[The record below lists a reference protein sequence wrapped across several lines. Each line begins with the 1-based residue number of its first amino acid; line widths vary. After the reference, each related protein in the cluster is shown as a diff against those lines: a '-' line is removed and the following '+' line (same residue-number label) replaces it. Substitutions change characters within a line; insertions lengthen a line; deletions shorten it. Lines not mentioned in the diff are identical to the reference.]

1 MIHWIASY
9 VRKQWL
15 YITTSGSLLY
25 IKALNKD
32 LLNWTGSHVL
42 EYLSL
47 SFQTQHTLCYKA
59 KKLKMI
65 PSIGGCDKLKYK
77 IFFCQYISSFQNNII
92 LLEFENS
99 LPNGISPK
107 LHTTEEKVQIT
118 L

>member
-32 LLNWTGSHVL
+32 LLIWTGSHLL
-42 EYLSL
+42 EYISP

-59 KKLKMI
+59 KQLKMI
-65 PSIGGCDKLKYK
+65 PSIGCDKLKYK
-77 IFFCQYISSFQNNII
+77 IFFCQYISPFQNNII
-92 LLEFENS
+92 LLVFENS
-99 LPNGISPK
+99 LPNGIRPK
-107 LHTTEEKVQIT
+107 LHTTEEKVQII

>member
-9 VRKQWL
+9 VRRQWL

-32 LLNWTGSHVL
+32 LLIWTGRQDL
-42 EYLSL
+42 EYISL
-47 SFQTQHTLCYKA
+47 SFQAQHTLCYKA
-59 KKLKMI
+59 KQLKI
-65 PSIGGCDKLKYK
+65 TPSTGCDMLKYK

-107 LHTTEEKVQIT
+107 LHTTEEKVKII